1 VHETTEFDQTEFDLV
16 YPPGIENHY
25 WSVARSTIICREI
38 HRHRWTDLK
47 WIEVGCGR
55 GIVLQALRHAGM
67 DVMGAELAAVP
78 PPEELV
84 AHVFYGQDACELPEQ
99 VRNIF
104 GGVMLLDVIE
114 HIANPVEF
122 LTGLLTR
129 LPNVRAALITVPA
142 HQELWSNYDEFYGH
156 HRRYDRLTLA
166 ETVSASGLRP
176 VRLSHFFHAL
186 YPPARMLVKAG
197 RQRPVKV
204 SAPSGLWKPLHALLG
219 AAFVV
224 ESAVLPAHWPGTSL
238 MCAARRDLIV

>member
-1 VHETTEFDQTEFDLV
+1 MRETTEFDRIEFDLA

-25 WSVARSTIICREI
+25 WSVARSAIIRGEVR
-38 HRHRWTDLK
+38 RHRWTDLK

-55 GIVLQALRHAGM
+55 GVVLQALRRAGI
-67 DVMGAELAAVP
+67 DVIGADLATMPAL
-78 PPEELV
+78 EEPV
-84 AHVFYGQDACELPEQ
+84 ARVFYGQDACDLPER
-99 VRNIF
+99 VRNTF
-104 GGVMLLDVIE
+104 GAVMLLDVIE
-114 HIANPVEF
+114 HIADPVEF
-122 LTGLLTR
+122 LTRLLNR

-186 YPPARMLVKAG
+186 YPAARLLVKTG
-197 RQRPVKV
+197 RQRQVKM
-204 SAPSGLWKPLHALLG
+204 SAPSGLWKPLHTLLG

-238 MCAARRDLIV
+238 MCAARRD

>member
-1 VHETTEFDQTEFDLV
+1 VHETTEFDQNEFDLV

-25 WSVARSTIICREI
+25 WSVARSAIICREI
-38 HRHRWTDLK
+38 RRHRWTGLK

-55 GIVLQALRHAGM
+55 GIVLQALRHSGV

-78 PPEELV
+78 PLEELV

-99 VRNIF
+99 VRNTF

-114 HIANPVEF
+114 HIVNPVEF
-122 LTGLLTR
+122 LTRLLNR

-166 ETVSASGLRP
+166 ETVNASGLRP
-176 VRLSHFFHAL
+176 VRLSHFFHSL
-186 YPPARMLVKAG
+186 YPVARLLVRSGK
-197 RQRPVKV
+197 QRKVKV
-204 SAPSGLWKPLHALLG
+204 SAPGGLWKPLHALLG
-219 AAFVV
+219 TAFVV

-238 MCAARRDLIV
+238 MCAAQRD